1 MFKKLL
7 NWWRGSNTESDQL
20 NEIKAEFITVLGVL
34 IYAYNGE
41 LTIQNE
47 IIQAFLQSNML
58 PKVEYMENGDIKMW
72 LEEIENE

>member
-20 NEIKAEFITVLGVL
+20 NEIKAEFITVLGAL